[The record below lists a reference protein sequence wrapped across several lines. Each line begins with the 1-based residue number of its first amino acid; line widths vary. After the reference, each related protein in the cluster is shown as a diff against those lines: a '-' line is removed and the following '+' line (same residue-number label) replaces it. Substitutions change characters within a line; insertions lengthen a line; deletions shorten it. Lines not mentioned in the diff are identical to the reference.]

1 MLVIDVASG
10 VWPAKAVLHLHARL
24 SQNKNHKQPL
34 KDVNMVTTYIKT
46 IIQFII
52 RFHDN
57 YCSVWPTNTHVSGSG
72 KLRKW
77 IKQTRYVPISEAH
90 KRRTHLSMIKRR
102 VVRVFRKQEHVY
114 EVDQYAG
121 STFGLRRSVSNPLID
136 HHEHQV
142 AKQKQQK
149 EKLWDQHKNQTAELA
164 KVPVEKEKNNN
175 QGETRIRTWGCEGNT
190 ELIWNTQNTCASETH
205 ATKG

>member
-1 MLVIDVASG
+1 
-10 VWPAKAVLHLHARL
+10 
-24 SQNKNHKQPL
+24 
-34 KDVNMVTTYIKT
+34 MVTTYIKT
-46 IIQFII
+46 IIQFIL

-142 AKQKQQK
+142 AKQKQHK

-164 KVPVEKEKNNN
+164 KVPVEKEKKKQQPGRNKDKNMRWRQHRAN
-175 QGETRIRTWGCEGNT
+175 LKHTKQVCKR
-190 ELIWNTQNTCASETH
+190 NTCNQRV
-205 ATKG
+205 KIIYQ

>member
-1 MLVIDVASG
+1 
-10 VWPAKAVLHLHARL
+10 
-24 SQNKNHKQPL
+24 
-34 KDVNMVTTYIKT
+34 MVTTYIKT
-46 IIQFII
+46 IIHFII

-57 YCSVWPTNTHVSGSG
+57 YCSVWPTNTHVLGSG
-72 KLRKW
+72 KLRKC
-77 IKQTRYVPISEAH
+77 IKQTRYVPFSEAH
-90 KRRTHLSMIKRR
+90 KRRTHLSLIKWR

-142 AKQKQQK
+142 AKQKQHE

-164 KVPVEKEKNNN
+164 KVPVEKEKTQQQPGRNKDKNTRMWRQHRANLKHTKQVCKQKNMQQKGKHYLPVVEERQADSKSHVNNADDDWHLHLV
-175 QGETRIRTWGCEGNT
+175 RV
-190 ELIWNTQNTCASETH
+190 
-205 ATKG
+205 